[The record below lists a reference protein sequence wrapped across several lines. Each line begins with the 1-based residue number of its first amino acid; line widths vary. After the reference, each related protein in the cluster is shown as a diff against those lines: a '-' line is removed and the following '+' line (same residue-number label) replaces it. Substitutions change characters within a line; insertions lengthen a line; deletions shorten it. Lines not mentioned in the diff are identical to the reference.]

1 MKQKII
7 VTSINME
14 EAEALIE
21 ERGFVYLCKGVTPDY
36 CDYKPKYI
44 HYLQDAQGERL
55 FITGKAYK
63 ELKRFFN
70 E

>member
-1 MKQKII
+1 MKKKIK
-7 VTSINME
+7 VSSINME
-14 EAEALIE
+14 EVETLIE
-21 ERGFVYLCKGVTPDY
+21 KGVFIYLCKGITPDNY
-36 CDYKPKYI
+36 DYKPKYI

-55 FITGKAYK
+55 FITSKAYK